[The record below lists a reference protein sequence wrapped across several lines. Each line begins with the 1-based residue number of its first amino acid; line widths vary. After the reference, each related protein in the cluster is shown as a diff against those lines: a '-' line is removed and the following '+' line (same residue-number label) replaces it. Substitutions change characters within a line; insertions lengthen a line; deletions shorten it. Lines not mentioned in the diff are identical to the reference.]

1 MHTRVNT
8 NDEKVVENVLVRNEY
23 RLPEA
28 FHPEDV
34 IVDIGAHIGSFARAC
49 LARGAREVHSYEP
62 HPENYQHLLRNVA
75 RYAYRRAKPFDR
87 AVTPGDRG
95 MVALKLD
102 ATNTGGHSVVYG
114 EGEGTYVPATP
125 IRTVLERARNAAPNG
140 RIRLLKLDCEGS
152 EYDLLYGMQSGDF
165 DTIDEI
171 TGEIHSF
178 GEEYGR
184 TVETEGLAEGRT
196 EGRTERTREAL
207 IEYLGG
213 FGYTVETWNEMSD
226 GLILFRAYRE
236 ETVTERP
243 PEPVRSRNAGR
254 SDTDTQPSGV
264 PGTDDAPSDR
274 SGGTG
279 SSPRLRSRSKRRPT
293 DTDDSTDV

>member
-102 ATNTGGHSVVYG
+102 ATNTGGHSIVYG
-114 EGEGTYVPATP
+114 EGEETWVPAVS
-125 IRTVLERARNAAPNG
+125 IATVIKRAREAAPNG
-140 RIRLLKLDCEGS
+140 RIRLLKLDCEGA
-152 EYDLLYGMQSGDF
+152 EHDLILWLTADSLGVLEF
-165 DTIDEI
+165 IDEI
-171 TGEIHSF
+171 TGEIHDL
-178 GEEYGR
+178 GVHGR
-184 TVETEGLAEGRT
+184 TVAHPY
-196 EGRTERTREAL
+196 TRSDTITWLNES
-207 IEYLGG
+207 
-213 FGYTVETWNEMSD
+213 GYTVETWNEMSD